1 MTSHCGAAARRSS
14 EAAIKGEDVSVE
26 AAGKVIGKAAGDM
39 VLKGKKILQ
48 N

>member
-1 MTSHCGAAARRSS
+1 MKKDG
-14 EAAIKGEDVSVE
+14 EAATMGEDVSNE

>member
-1 MTSHCGAAARRSS
+1 MKKDG

-26 AAGKVIGKAAGDM
+26 AAGNVIGKAAGDM